1 MAIPVFH
8 TPSVS
13 LIKLNINTMKFLRVP
28 VIALAALTIGVS
40 ASAQTVDDIVNKHI
54 DALGGKEKL
63 SGMKSIYIEADLEIA
78 GNQASSTT
86 SILYGKGSYS
96 SVDFGGQKIISSIT
110 TDKGGWSINPL
121 AGQVTAEPL
130 PDDQLNAGK
139 AQLYPGS
146 PLVNYV
152 DKGNKVE
159 LLGQEDVNGVKAYK
173 LKVTSKEGAN
183 LTYYIDPTTYYIV
196 RAVTK
201 LSINGQDVEQGVNFS
216 DYKKTDYGFVAPY
229 SSARDLP
236 NGMTINITVRKI
248 EVNKEID
255 PKIFDKP

>member
-1 MAIPVFH
+1 
-8 TPSVS
+8 
-13 LIKLNINTMKFLRVP
+13 MKFLRVP
-28 VIALAALTIGVS
+28 VVALAALTIGVS
-40 ASAQTVDDIVNKHI
+40 ARAQTVEEIVNKHI
-54 DALGGKEKL
+54 EALGGKEKL
-63 SGMKSIYIEADLEIA
+63 NGMKSISIEADLEIA
-78 GNQASSTT
+78 GNQASSVTT
-86 SILYGKGSYS
+86 ILYGKGSYS

-146 PLVNYV
+146 PLVDYAT
-152 DKGNKVE
+152 KGNKVE
-159 LLGQEDVNGVKAYK
+159 LAGQEDVNGVKAYK
-173 LKVTSKEGAN
+173 MKVTSKDGAN
-183 LTYYIDPTTYYIV
+183 LTYFVDPTTYYII

-229 SSARDLP
+229 TSARDLP
-236 NGMTINITVRKI
+236 NGMTVNITVRKI
-248 EVNKEID
+248 EVNKEVD

>member
-1 MAIPVFH
+1 
-8 TPSVS
+8 
-13 LIKLNINTMKFLRVP
+13 MKFLRVP
-28 VIALAALTIGVS
+28 VVALAALTIGIS
-40 ASAQTVDDIVNKHI
+40 ASAQTVDEIVNKHI
-54 DALGGKEKL
+54 EALGGKEKL
-63 SGMKSIYIEADLEIA
+63 NGMKSISIEADLEIA
-78 GNQASSTT
+78 GNQASSVTT
-86 SILYGKGSYS
+86 ILYGKGSYS

-146 PLVNYV
+146 PLVDYAT
-152 DKGNKVE
+152 KGNKVE
-159 LLGQEDVNGVKAYK
+159 LAGQEDVNGVKAYK
-173 LKVTSKEGAN
+173 MKVTSKDGAN
-183 LTYYIDPTTYYIV
+183 LTYFVDPATYYIV

-229 SSARDLP
+229 ASARDLP

-248 EVNKEID
+248 EVTLRYLISPNKAR
-255 PKIFDKP
+255 

>member
-8 TPSVS
+8 TFYQSFT
-13 LIKLNINTMKFLRVP
+13 KLKINTMKFLRVP
-28 VIALAALTIGVS
+28 VVALAALTIGISVN
-40 ASAQTVDDIVNKHI
+40 AQTVDDIVNKHTE
-54 DALGGKEKL
+54 ALGGKDKL
-63 SGMKSIYIEADLEIA
+63 AGMKSISIEADLDIA

-86 SILYGKGSYS
+86 TILYGKGSLS

-121 AGQVTAEPL
+121 AGQATAEPL

-139 AQLYPGS
+139 ALLYPGS
-146 PLVNYV
+146 PLVNYAA
-152 DKGNKVE
+152 KGNKVE
-159 LLGQEDVNGVKAYK
+159 LAGQEDVNGVKAYK

-183 LTYYIDPTTYYIV
+183 LTFFVDPTTYYIV
-196 RAVTK
+196 KSVTK
-201 LSINGQDVEQGVNFS
+201 LSVNGQDVEQAVNFS

-229 SSARDLP
+229 TSARDLP

-248 EVNKEID
+248 EINKEVD